1 MVSPKY
7 YKLSPVVFLFIVG
20 MSVNGGNSLNVHL
33 SDSNEECNVFGN
45 CQDPEIVLKGII
57 NLPEN
62 YNSLIKAF
70 HHTNHR
76 NPTYIILTYAL
87 NTTHFPASE
96 CGNMY
101 GNGEIP
107 GNHDTS
113 LLQNWIWT
121 TSPIHTI
128 VNPFAIVE
136 FGLFTPWISYSLIRP
151 HQVHSHFALHTS
163 ACIAVPYYFS
173 FCDGVNGRSR
183 EDCAAYILASVT
195 TVVSFTCILLISMHV

>member
-1 MVSPKY
+1 MVLPKS
-7 YKLSPVVFLFIVG
+7 YKLSPVVFLFLVG
-20 MSVNGGNSLNVHL
+20 MSLKRGNSLNLHR
-33 SDSNEECNVFGN
+33 SDSNEECDVFGI
-45 CQDPEIVLKGII
+45 CEDPEMVLKGII

-62 YNSLIKAF
+62 YNSLFKAF

-76 NPTYIILTYAL
+76 NPPYIILFYVL

-136 FGLFTPWISYSLIRP
+136 FGLFTPWISYSLIKP

-173 FCDGVNGRSR
+173 SSCDGAGGRSR
-183 EDCAAYILASVT
+183 EDCGAYILASVT
-195 TVVSFTCILLISMHV
+195 TVVSFTCILLMDI